1 MSRHPPVWHR
11 NLSPFVRSGVG
22 AAVGLAVASAVVL
35 WLALPLPAAS
45 VNVRWQE
52 SVADAE
58 RSALESRFHLTRG
71 RPVPSPVEG
80 PVEGRTWQ
88 YELVDYSRDNIRAL
102 VEHPAVEDTHRLDR
116 ARYQPTEP
124 PIPRNWQ
131 VAGGALLAG
140 AAGLLVL
147 LAFRLRTRL
156 LAMQPTRAVG
166 VPTTS
171 TIVRLAGLTML
182 CWSILFAPTYTLA
195 FHWDDLHFVRPYS
208 LSELASTFHGPNDPD
223 RIETVA
229 LRPVATL
236 LFCLQGVVLGALTAV
251 LARPA
256 AADKPLDV
264 QILQTASSLEVLA
277 VATYGAALGLDF
289 IKNGNPVVVKFAET
303 TMSQHNEHKLAF
315 QAQTKT
321 LGGAVQTNPNPKFAP
336 VVEQAKPNLKT
347 PLDVV
352 NLAVTLEDAATQ
364 TYLQNVSLLENS
376 TTKALM
382 ASVMGVETQ
391 HAATLRAVKAL
402 LEANLPDLIKIPI
415 GADVAKLPAA
425 AGSVSF
431 PNAFEPVGTIAE
443 PETGAVK

>member
-1 MSRHPPVWHR
+1 MLNDQAVSELINESRDIHSDAIKAAHATREELAEVRAERRSDPVNPDEIAR
-11 NLSPFVRSGVG
+11 YNTNRRSLLAGLGLSGG
-22 AAVGLAVASAVVL
+22 AVA
-35 WLALPLPAAS
+35 
-45 VNVRWQE
+45 
-52 SVADAE
+52 
-58 RSALESRFHLTRG
+58 T
-71 RPVPSPVEG
+71 
-80 PVEGRTWQ
+80 
-88 YELVDYSRDNIRAL
+88 RAL
-102 VEHPAVEDTHRLDR
+102 VP
-116 ARYQPTEP
+116 
-124 PIPRNWQ
+124 
-131 VAGGALLAG
+131 GGIAAAL
-140 AAGLLVL
+140 
-147 LAFRLRTRL
+147 
-156 LAMQPTRAVG
+156 
-166 VPTTS
+166 
-171 TIVRLAGLTML
+171 I
-182 CWSILFAPTYTLA
+182 
-195 FHWDDLHFVRPYS
+195 
-208 LSELASTFHGPNDPD
+208 
-223 RIETVA
+223 A
-229 LRPVATL
+229 L
-236 LFCLQGVVLGALTAV
+236 

-256 AADKPLDV
+256 AADRPLDV

-303 TMSQHNEHKLAF
+303 TMSQHNEHKQAF

-321 LGGAVQTNPNPKFAP
+321 LGGTVQTNPNPKFAP
-336 VVEQAKPNLKT
+336 LVEQAKPNLKT

-402 LEANLPDLIKIPI
+402 LEANMPDLIKIPI